1 MLLVP
6 NPETHHISK
15 FLSLD
20 DKESAIV
27 SAFIPV
33 HASGKQGGIK
43 TAQDS
48 LTRCAHDA
56 AN

>member
-1 MLLVP
+1 MVP

-43 TAQDS
+43 AAQDS
-48 LTRCAHDA
+48 LTQWVHDA
-56 AN
+56 ALIG